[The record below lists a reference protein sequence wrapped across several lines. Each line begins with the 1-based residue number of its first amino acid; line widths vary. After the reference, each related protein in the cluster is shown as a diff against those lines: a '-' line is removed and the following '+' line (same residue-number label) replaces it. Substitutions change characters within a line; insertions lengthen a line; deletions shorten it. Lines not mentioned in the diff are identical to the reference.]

1 MSAATGTI
9 ETPLGVVEL
18 VERARGNDR
27 AAEAEL
33 CRRFAP
39 AVRAFARRRLASAE
53 AIDEFS
59 QDVMLL
65 LLEALRR
72 GGVEEPARLGGFV
85 LGICRNL
92 ALDRVRQRERRD
104 ALWQKYG
111 DDVSA
116 LELDAPS
123 ALNYDVLHLEDC
135 LSQLSQRAR
144 DVVRLTYVEA
154 ASHAEIAASL
164 ATTEA
169 NARVLRH
176 RSLLALRECMSKRI
190 SWEAA

>member
-1 MSAATGTI
+1 MDAI
-9 ETPLGVVEL
+9 E
-18 VERARGNDR
+18 
-27 AAEAEL
+27 
-33 CRRFAP
+33 
-39 AVRAFARRRLASAE
+39 
-53 AIDEFS
+53 EFS

-65 LLEALRR
+65 LIEALRR

-92 ALDRVRQRERRD
+92 ALDRARQRERRD

-111 DDVSA
+111 EEVTA
-116 LELDAPS
+116 LELDAPRS
-123 ALNYDVLHLEDC
+123 LNYEVLHLEDC
-135 LSQLSQRAR
+135 LSQLSQRSR

-154 ASHAEIAASL
+154 ASHCEVAARL
-164 ATTEA
+164 GTTEA